1 MGPTRIAMSLLP
13 YTSPYARYGYGY
25 GAPYGAYGGYGPG
38 FYGAGY
44 PYGPYGMTA
53 EEIQKVREAE
63 EKAFNDAE
71 TKRKEFM
78 EAEKKKYEEFVAAE
92 KKKYEDYVSAQKKAR
107 GCHHKGEG
115 ARRKAWTIRLWPIWP
130 SRRFRWIWLWSIW
143 PPILLDEC
151 SPAMRCVEHNV
162 MLRSAR
168 SMELSREEPL
178 AFLMINAQRCP

>member
-13 YTSPYARYGYGY
+13 YTSPYARYGYGDP
-25 GAPYGAYGGYGPG
+25 AAYGAYGGYGPG

-92 KKKYEDYVSAQKKAR
+92 KKKYEDYVSAQKKAVEDAITKEKELAEKLGPYAYGSYGYGYPGAYAR
-107 GCHHKGEG
+107 GY
-115 ARRKAWTIRLWPIWP
+115 PYY
-130 SRRFRWIWLWSIW
+130 
-143 PPILLDEC
+143 
-151 SPAMRCVEHNV
+151 
-162 MLRSAR
+162 
-168 SMELSREEPL
+168 
-178 AFLMINAQRCP
+178 